1 MNTGRR
7 DNKDNHSDTSENE
20 LTGVPTKERLGKKT
34 RDIDRIRRGLE
45 ELERDEIA
53 PGEMKVNMR
62 DRVKGN
68 KGGDEKGDN
77 NGNNGG
83 YDINELGT

>member
-1 MNTGRR
+1 M
-7 DNKDNHSDTSENE
+7 
-20 LTGVPTKERLGKKT
+20 PTKERLGKKT

-77 NGNNGG
+77 NGDNGG
-83 YDINELGT
+83 YDINELGTESRIKKKGPNNLTNPNSNN